1 MIVRNKYAYYIRIIV
16 SAAVVLCSFFP
27 IFWLVNSSLKPFELL
42 TNGEVLAPIGQ
53 LNLEGYKRALED
65 STFWLYVKNSII
77 VGLIS
82 TFFVIILSLAGAYSL
97 ARMKFPGRSFISSTV
112 LFVYMVPPVLLAI
125 PIYMWMYKLGFLNT
139 RTGVI
144 FGHISRSLPFALWM
158 MKGFFKGL
166 PQDIEDAARRILVDK
181 TNIHDIYLEQLYT
194 YGEVNRDPRMRVVS
208 TSYMALIDKNRLND
222 KISNNLSWF
231 NIAVTE
237 DEKTINVTL
246 DNNNEEIKFKIAKTL
261 KEKTTDRYKYKILEN
276 DKLAFDHPLIIVS
289 GISRLKNKLEYTD
302 IVFNMMPEYF
312 TLGELQQVYEVILG
326 KKLLDPAFRRII
338 AKKTV
343 KTDKVQTGGGH
354 RPSFL
359 FRYNRNHD

>member
-1 MIVRNKYAYYIRIIV
+1 MIVRKKYAYYIRIIV

-42 TNGEVLAPIGQ
+42 ANGEVLAPIGQ

-166 PQDIEDAARRILVDK
+166 PQDIEDAARIDGCNLFQILTKIILPLSGNGIVSVA
-181 TNIHDIYLEQLYT
+181 TYT
-194 YGEVNRDPRMRVVS
+194 LITSWNDYIM
-208 TSYMALIDKNRLND
+208 SYMLITKSKYQTLPVGLSIMYDSSEFLDIQGIMASSVLSALPVIIFFFCLQKYLV
-222 KISNNLSWF
+222 KG
-231 NIAVTE
+231 IA
-237 DEKTINVTL
+237 
-246 DNNNEEIKFKIAKTL
+246 
-261 KEKTTDRYKYKILEN
+261 
-276 DKLAFDHPLIIVS
+276 S
-289 GISRLKNKLEYTD
+289 GS
-302 IVFNMMPEYF
+302 
-312 TLGELQQVYEVILG
+312 
-326 KKLLDPAFRRII
+326 
-338 AKKTV
+338 V
-343 KTDKVQTGGGH
+343 KG
-354 RPSFL
+354 
-359 FRYNRNHD
+359 